1 MDLLVL
7 TVKGFIVII
16 VSHQYRQ
23 FIDQSPIVKE
33 IIISILSNMRDQY
46 SLCRAITTHYSSQT
60 YAQVV
65 QEICRQADKQT
76 QFFKTQIVIITHSKE
91 DLTLSKTVLSVNE
104 EEIEIVIYIFYTIRY
119 VIVYYFVHLELIMQ

>member
-16 VSHQYRQ
+16 VSHQYHQ

-46 SLCRAITTHYSSQT
+46 SLCRAITTHYNSPT

-91 DLTLSKTVLSVNE
+91 DLTLSKTVLNVNE

-119 VIVYYFVHLELIMQ
+119 IIVYYFVHLELIMQ